1 MKRTFYLRTCSEG
14 VIICSFIL
22 LVLVSCNRRLVP
34 EIKKGTAVV
43 AGCIRFSGKP
53 EVVVTLVSVNAMYSN
68 RYSLIL
74 DEQEDF
80 LFRTE
85 MLHPYDINLRYQEGY
100 VGLYLQ
106 KNIYFCPYRYFFKK
120 FKKGVMLVNIG
131 LPFFLPKFILIFISV
146 SGHQ

>member
-106 KNIYFCPYRYFFKK
+106 KNIYFCPSRYFF
-120 FKKGVMLVNIG
+120 
-131 LPFFLPKFILIFISV
+131 
-146 SGHQ
+146 